1 MSSMIYK
8 KKSPLIIFLLPA
20 FIFLIAYLY
29 YPFLQNIFNT
39 FLNIGGLGRVADGVN
54 DPWYENYR
62 RLLTDPDLRTALKNT
77 VLLILFTVVFQVG
90 LALILALL
98 VDSIRVG
105 AKVFRTVY
113 FFPIVIS
120 ATALGLM
127 FNLMFL
133 YKGGMVNQLLL
144 KLGLL
149 ESEVKAS
156 GKVVVNWL
164 DWKDQ
169 SHFLFTMFMPVVW
182 QYVGFYFVIL
192 ITGLNN
198 IPSDLF
204 EAAALDGASGLKKV
218 RYITLPMLRNV
229 LCTCL
234 VLAITGALKVFDLPW
249 VMFGAGMPQN
259 QGWLTGTYMY
269 DQTFNKMNVDYGS
282 TIAVLIV
289 VLGVVL
295 SNIANRVFKRG
306 RLLRRGNHG

>member
-8 KKSPLIIFLLPA
+8 KKTPLLVFLIPAFAFLII
-20 FIFLIAYLY
+20 YLY
-29 YPFLQNIFNT
+29 YPFVQNVINT
-39 FLNIGGLGRVADGVN
+39 FLDIGGLGRAAEGLN
-54 DPWYENYR
+54 DPWYSNYTEM
-62 RLLTDPDLRTALKNT
+62 LQDPDLRTALKNT
-77 VLLILFTVVFQVG
+77 VILTVFTVVFQVG
-90 LALILALL
+90 IALILALL

-133 YKGGMVNQLLL
+133 YKGGMINQLLL
-144 KLGLL
+144 NLDVL
-149 ESEVKAS
+149 EYEVKAN
-156 GKVVVNWL
+156 GRMIVQWL

-169 SHFLFTMFMPVVW
+169 DHFRFTMFLPVIW

-198 IPSDLF
+198 IPEDLF
-204 EAAALDGASGLKKV
+204 EAAALDGAYGLKKIW
-218 RYITLPMLRNV
+218 YITLPMLRNV

-259 QGWLTGTYMY
+259 MGWLTGTYMY

-295 SNIANRVFKRG
+295 SNVANRVFRPTEDY
-306 RLLRRGNHG
+306 

>member
-1 MSSMIYK
+1 MNSMIYK
-8 KKSPLIIFLLPA
+8 KKSPLLFFLIPA
-20 FIFLIAYLY
+20 FAFLIVYLY
-29 YPFLQNIFNT
+29 YPFIQNIINT
-39 FLNIGGLGRVADGVN
+39 FMDIGGMGRAAEGFN
-54 DPWYENYR
+54 DPWYANYQQ
-62 RLLTDPDLRTALKNT
+62 LLVDPDLRTALKNT
-77 VLLILFTVVFQVG
+77 VILTVCTVVFQVG
-90 LALILALL
+90 IALILALL

-127 FNLMFL
+127 FNLIFL

-144 KLGLL
+144 NMGMLD
-149 ESEVKAS
+149 SEVKS
-156 GKVVVNWL
+156 TGKVIVDWL

-169 SHFLFTMFMPVVW
+169 AHFLFTMFLPVIW

-198 IPSDLF
+198 IPEDLF
-204 EAAALDGASGLKKV
+204 EAAALDGADGLKKV
-218 RYITLPMLRNV
+218 RYITLLMLRNV

-234 VLAITGALKVFDLPW
+234 VLPITGALKVFDLPW
-249 VMFGAGMPQN
+249 VMFGAGMPEN

-289 VLGVVL
+289 VLGMVL
-295 SNIANRVFKRG
+295 SNIANRVFKPTEDY
-306 RLLRRGNHG
+306 

>member
-8 KKSPLIIFLLPA
+8 KKTPLLVFLIPA
-20 FIFLIAYLY
+20 FAFLIAYLY
-29 YPFLQNIFNT
+29 YPFVQNVINT
-39 FLNIGGLGRVADGVN
+39 FLDIGGLGRPAEGLN
-54 DPWYENYR
+54 DPWYSNYLELFR
-62 RLLTDPDLRTALKNT
+62 DPDLRTALKNT
-77 VLLILFTVVFQVG
+77 VILTVFTVVFQVG
-90 LALILALL
+90 IALILALL

-133 YKGGMVNQLLL
+133 YKGGMINQILLN
-144 KLGLL
+144 LGQLPY
-149 ESEVKAS
+149 EVKAN
-156 GKVVVNWL
+156 GRMIVDWI
-164 DWKDQ
+164 DWKDEK
-169 SHFLFTMFMPVVW
+169 HYLFTMFLPVIW

-198 IPSDLF
+198 IPEDLF
-204 EAAALDGASGLKKV
+204 EAAALDGASGWKKI

-259 QGWLTGTYMY
+259 MGWLTGTYMY

-295 SNIANRVFKRG
+295 SNVANRVFKPTEDY
-306 RLLRRGNHG
+306 

>member
-8 KKSPLIIFLLPA
+8 RKSPLIVFLVPA
-20 FIFLIAYLY
+20 FAFLILYLY
-29 YPFLQNIFNT
+29 YPFLQNIINT
-39 FLNIGGLGRVADGVN
+39 FLNIGGLGRAADGVN
-54 DPWYENYR
+54 QPFYENYL
-62 RLLTDPDLRTALKNT
+62 RLFTDPDLRTALKNT
-77 VLLILFTVVFQVG
+77 VLLTIFTVVFQVG
-90 LALILALL
+90 IALILALL

-127 FNLMFL
+127 FNLVFL
-133 YKGGMVNQLLL
+133 YKGGMINQVLLHM
-144 KLGLL
+144 GVL
-149 ESEVKAS
+149 ESTVTEGGREIVQ
-156 GKVVVNWL
+156 WL
-164 DWKDQ
+164 DWKDED
-169 SHFLFTMFMPVVW
+169 HFMFTMFLPVIW

-198 IPSDLF
+198 IPQELF
-204 EAAALDGASGLKKV
+204 ESAALDGATGLKKV

-259 QGWLTGTYMY
+259 KGWLTGTYMY

-289 VLGVVL
+289 VLGVLL
-295 SNIANRVFKRG
+295 SNIANRVFKPSEDY
-306 RLLRRGNHG
+306 

>member
-8 KKSPLIIFLLPA
+8 KKSPLLLFLLPA
-20 FIFLIAYLY
+20 FAFLIAYLY

-39 FLNIGGLGRVADGVN
+39 FLDIGGLGRAAEGVN
-54 DPWYENYR
+54 EPWYENYA
-62 RLLTDPDLRTALKNT
+62 RLLSDPNMRIALKNT
-77 VLLILFTVVFQVG
+77 VILTVCTVVFQVG
-90 LALILALL
+90 IALVLALL

-105 AKVFRTVY
+105 SKVFRTVY

-144 KLGLL
+144 KMGLL

-156 GKVVVNWL
+156 GKLVVKWL

-169 SHFLFTMFMPVVW
+169 VHFMTTMFLPVIW

-204 EAAALDGASGLKKV
+204 EAGALDGAFGLKKI

-234 VLAITGALKVFDLPW
+234 VLAVTGALKVFDLPW
-249 VMFGAGMPQN
+249 VMFGAGMPNN

-289 VLGVVL
+289 VLGVIL
-295 SNIANRVFKRG
+295 SNVANRVFKPTEDY
-306 RLLRRGNHG
+306 

>member
-1 MSSMIYK
+1 MNSMIYK
-8 KKSPLIIFLLPA
+8 KKSPLLFFLIPA
-20 FIFLIAYLY
+20 FAFLIVYLY
-29 YPFLQNIFNT
+29 YPFIQNIINT
-39 FLNIGGLGRVADGVN
+39 FMDIGGMGRAAEGFN
-54 DPWYENYR
+54 DPWYANYQQ
-62 RLLTDPDLRTALKNT
+62 LLVDPDLRTALKNT
-77 VLLILFTVVFQVG
+77 VILTVCTVVFQVG
-90 LALILALL
+90 IALILALL

-127 FNLMFL
+127 FNLIFL

-144 KLGLL
+144 NMGMLD
-149 ESEVKAS
+149 SEVKS
-156 GKVVVNWL
+156 TGKVIVDWL

-169 SHFLFTMFMPVVW
+169 AHFLFTMFLPVIW

-198 IPSDLF
+198 IPEDLF
-204 EAAALDGASGLKKV
+204 EAAALDGADGLKKV

-249 VMFGAGMPQN
+249 VMFGAGMPEN

-295 SNIANRVFKRG
+295 SNIANRVFKPTEDY
-306 RLLRRGNHG
+306 

>member
-8 KKSPLIIFLLPA
+8 KKSPLIVFLVPA
-20 FIFLIAYLY
+20 FAFLILYLY
-29 YPFLQNIFNT
+29 YPFLQNIINT

-54 DPWYENYR
+54 QPFYENYL
-62 RLLTDPDLRTALKNT
+62 RLFTDSNLRTALKNT
-77 VLLILFTVVFQVG
+77 VLLTIFTVVFQVG
-90 LALILALL
+90 IALILALL

-127 FNLMFL
+127 FNLVFL
-133 YKGGMVNQLLL
+133 YKGGMINQVLLQA
-144 KLGLL
+144 GML
-149 ESEVKAS
+149 ETQVTES
-156 GKVVVNWL
+156 GRRIVQWL
-164 DWKDQ
+164 DWKDDT
-169 SHFLFTMFMPVVW
+169 HFMFTMFLPVIW

-198 IPSDLF
+198 IPQELF
-204 EAAALDGASGLKKV
+204 ESAALDGATGLKKV

-249 VMFGAGMPQN
+249 VMFGAGMPN
-259 QGWLTGTYMY
+259 NKGWLTGTYMY

-289 VLGVVL
+289 VLGVLL
-295 SNIANRVFKRG
+295 SNLANRVFKPSEDY
-306 RLLRRGNHG
+306 

>member
-1 MSSMIYK
+1 MNPMIYK
-8 KKSPLIIFLLPA
+8 KKAPLVVFLLPA
-20 FIFLIAYLY
+20 FTFLVVYLY
-29 YPFLQNIFNT
+29 YPFVQNVMNT
-39 FLNIGGLGRVADGVN
+39 FLDIGGLGRAPEGLN
-54 DPWYENYR
+54 DPWYSNYL
-62 RLLTDPDLRTALKNT
+62 RLFTDTDLLTALKNT
-77 VLLILFTVVFQVG
+77 VFLTVFTVVFQVG
-90 LALILALL
+90 IALVLALM
-98 VDSIRVG
+98 VDSIKTG

-133 YKGGMVNQLLL
+133 YKGGMINQLLL
-144 KLGLL
+144 NLGALPY
-149 ESEVKAS
+149 EVKPN
-156 GKVVVNWL
+156 GRMIVEWI
-164 DWKDQ
+164 DWKDET
-169 SHFLFTMFMPVVW
+169 HFLFTMFLPVIW

-198 IPSDLF
+198 ISEDLF
-204 EAAALDGASGLKKV
+204 EAAALDGAAGLKKIW
-218 RYITLPMLRNV
+218 YITLPMLRNV

-295 SNIANRVFKRG
+295 SNVANRVFKPTEDY
-306 RLLRRGNHG
+306 

>member
-8 KKSPLIIFLLPA
+8 KKSPLLLFLLPA
-20 FIFLIAYLY
+20 FVFLIAYLY

-39 FLNIGGLGRVADGVN
+39 FLDIGGLGRAADGVN
-54 DPWYENYR
+54 DPWYENYAR
-62 RLLTDPDLRTALKNT
+62 MLTDPNMRTALKNT
-77 VLLILFTVVFQVG
+77 VILTVCTVVFQVG
-90 LALILALL
+90 VALILALL

-105 AKVFRTVY
+105 SKVFRTVY

-144 KLGLL
+144 KMGLL

-156 GKVVVNWL
+156 GKLVVKWL

-169 SHFLFTMFMPVVW
+169 AHYMTTMFLPVIW

-204 EAAALDGASGLKKV
+204 EAAALDGASGLKKI

-234 VLAITGALKVFDLPW
+234 VLAVTGALKVFDLPW
-249 VMFGAGMPQN
+249 VMFGAGMPNN

-289 VLGVVL
+289 VLGVIL
-295 SNIANRVFKRG
+295 SNVANRVFKPTEDY
-306 RLLRRGNHG
+306 

>member
-8 KKSPLIIFLLPA
+8 KKSPLILFLVPAFLFLLV
-20 FIFLIAYLY
+20 YLY
-29 YPFLQNIFNT
+29 YPFFQNIINT
-39 FLNIGGLGRVADGVN
+39 FVKIGGLGRAAEGLN
-54 DPWYENYR
+54 QPWYENYQ
-62 RLLTDPDLRTALKNT
+62 RLWTDPYMRTALKNT
-77 VLLILFTVVFQVG
+77 LFLTVCTIVFQVG
-90 LALILALL
+90 IALILALL
-98 VDSIRVG
+98 VDTIRVG
-105 AKVFRTVY
+105 AQFFRTVY

-127 FNLMFL
+127 FNLIFL

-144 KLGLL
+144 SMGKLPT
-149 ESEVKAS
+149 
-156 GKVVVNWL
+156 
-164 DWKDQ
+164 D
-169 SHFLFTMFMPVVW
+169 MW

-198 IPSDLF
+198 ISPELY
-204 EAAALDGASGLKKV
+204 EAAALDGADGWKRT
-218 RYITLPMLRNV
+218 RYITLPLLRNV

-249 VMFGAGMPQN
+249 VMFGAGMPEN
-259 QGWLTGTYMY
+259 MSWLTGTYMY

-295 SNIANRVFKRG
+295 SNVANRVFRPSED
-306 RLLRRGNHG
+306 L

>member
-8 KKSPLIIFLLPA
+8 KKSPLLLFLLPA
-20 FIFLIAYLY
+20 FVFLIAYLY

-39 FLNIGGLGRVADGVN
+39 FLDIGGLGRAADGVN
-54 DPWYENYR
+54 DPWYENYAR
-62 RLLTDPDLRTALKNT
+62 MLTDPNMRTALKNT
-77 VLLILFTVVFQVG
+77 VILTVCTVVFQVG
-90 LALILALL
+90 IALILALL

-105 AKVFRTVY
+105 SKVFRTVY

-144 KLGLL
+144 KMGLL

-156 GKVVVNWL
+156 GKLVVKWL

-169 SHFLFTMFMPVVW
+169 AHYMTTMFLPGIW

-198 IPSDLF
+198 ISSDLF
-204 EAAALDGASGLKKV
+204 EAAALDGASGLKKI

-234 VLAITGALKVFDLPW
+234 VLAVTGALKVFDLPW
-249 VMFGAGMPQN
+249 VMFGAGMPNN

-289 VLGVVL
+289 VLGVIL
-295 SNIANRVFKRG
+295 SNVANRVFKPTEDY
-306 RLLRRGNHG
+306 